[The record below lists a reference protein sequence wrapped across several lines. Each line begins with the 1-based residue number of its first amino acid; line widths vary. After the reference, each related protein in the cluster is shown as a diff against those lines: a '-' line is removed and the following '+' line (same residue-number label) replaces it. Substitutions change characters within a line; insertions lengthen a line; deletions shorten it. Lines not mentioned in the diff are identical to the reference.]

1 MIYFY
6 RENNYFDDIL
16 KDPVI
21 KKTVRTT
28 LKLSNFLMLRFDETE
43 ENEELLSYINLK
55 YGESIIDSTQIIP
68 DRTPVMYKDYMP
80 DRKKT
85 VYH

>member
-28 LKLSNFLMLRFDETE
+28 LKLSNFLILRFDETD
-43 ENEELLSYINLK
+43 ENEKLLSYINLK
-55 YGESIIDSTQIIP
+55 YGESITDSTQITP
-68 DRTPVMYKDYMP
+68 DRTPVMYKDYIP